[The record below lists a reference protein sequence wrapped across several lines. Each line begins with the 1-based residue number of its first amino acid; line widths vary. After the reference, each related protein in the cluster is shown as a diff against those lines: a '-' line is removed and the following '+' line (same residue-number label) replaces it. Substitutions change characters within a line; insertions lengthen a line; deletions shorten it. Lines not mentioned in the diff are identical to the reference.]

1 MTPTRRL
8 RAATI
13 ALVVCRLAFHSG
25 PALATCGGGGGG
37 GVGGAKAG
45 GTPPTETAAYRAPWK
60 VLPESDAGPDGPLGV
75 LWFPATDAEAKESD
89 LLTSRTLSV
98 LSARCVSLAIVPPE
112 RLALRETYEIPSS
125 GSSIVLVNERNEVI
139 ARVVPSGP
147 TVPIGPVETMVQAE
161 VDKRENEAKAAL
173 ATANEKIKQKD
184 LETATALL
192 TKVWDQRCMFPEAA
206 KKAAKA
212 LKKIGHPVNVGT
224 LLGGKDPAFLAM
236 TATANRDAAA
246 RR

>member
-8 RAATI
+8 RTATI

-25 PALATCGGGGGG
+25 PALGTCGDGGEG

-45 GTPPTETAAYRAPWK
+45 GTPPTETAAYPAPWK
-60 VLPESDAGPDGPLGV
+60 VLPESDSGPDGPLGV
-75 LWFPATDAEAKESD
+75 LWFPATDAEARESG
-89 LLTSRTLSV
+89 LLTSKTLSV
-98 LSARCVSLAIVPPE
+98 LSARCVSMSIVPPE
-112 RLALRETYEIPSS
+112 RLALRETYEIPLS
-125 GSSIVLVNERNEVI
+125 GTSVLLVDDRNNVI
-139 ARVVPSGP
+139 ASVAPSGP
-147 TVPIGPVETMVQAE
+147 TLPIGSVEAMVQAE
-161 VDKRENEAKAAL
+161 FDRRENEVNAAL
-173 ATANEKIKQKD
+173 ATADEKIKQKD
-184 LETATALL
+184 VEAATPLL

-224 LLGGKDPAFLAM
+224 LLGGNDPAFLAM
-236 TATANRDAAA
+236 TATANRNAAA